1 MVLMSTYLV
10 QHGKEVIALDAD
22 DHLARPMLIR
32 SEFSEMRLSQVQVD
46 RLPTRNL
53 LVHCAA

>member
-1 MVLMSTYLV
+1 MSTYFV

-22 DHLARPMLIR
+22 DHLARPILIR
-32 SEFSEMRLSQVQVD
+32 FVFFEMGLSHVQVD

-53 LVHCAA
+53 LVRCAA

>member
-1 MVLMSTYLV
+1 MCTHLI

-22 DHLARPMLIR
+22 DHLARPILIQFV
-32 SEFSEMRLSQVQVD
+32 FSELRLSRVQVD

-53 LVHCAA
+53 LYLCAA